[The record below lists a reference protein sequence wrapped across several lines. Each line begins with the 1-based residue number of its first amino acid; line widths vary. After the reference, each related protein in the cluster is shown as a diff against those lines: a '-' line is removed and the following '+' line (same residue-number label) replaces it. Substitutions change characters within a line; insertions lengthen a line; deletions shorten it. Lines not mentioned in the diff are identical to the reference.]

1 MAVHCSRVGVVH
13 VKSEL
18 IRERRVEP
26 AALGDAAPKSV
37 CGWKLNRYLALID
50 GALRMKIV
58 STASEQAI

>member
-37 CGWKLNRYLALID
+37 CGKLNRYLALID